1 MINDRQTRTVVVETR
16 REKKSNLC
24 SGRFTHSPV
33 IGGSSSVGYCSDTCL
48 TFTPLITLL
57 CRIDRASR

>member
-16 REKKSNLC
+16 REKKSMQQD
-24 SGRFTHSPV
+24 RFTHSPV

-48 TFTPLITLL
+48 TFTPLMTLL